1 MGELAKRADAR
12 VGMRIRECRVSMGLT
27 QQDVADALKVSYQQF
42 QKYEIGANRVSAGRL
57 YEIAMRLEVDVG
69 YFFDGLEPTSEG
81 KPMGHGGKDHSTIEL
96 VRDFSAIG
104 DPALRSAVGGVVRA
118 LSGKA
123 RGRRRTGRMD
133 GQRGGR

>member
-1 MGELAKRADAR
+1 MERGHTEAMGEGAKRADAH
-12 VGMRIRECRVSMGLT
+12 VCIRIRERRTSMGLT

-81 KPMGHGGKDHSTIEL
+81 GPIGHVGKDRSTIEM

-118 LSGKA
+118 LSGKT
-123 RGRRRTGRMD
+123 RGRGRTG
-133 GQRGGR
+133 

>member
-1 MGELAKRADAR
+1 MGELAKRADAH
-12 VGMRIRECRVSMGLT
+12 VSMRIRERRTSMGLT
-27 QQDVADALKVSYQQF
+27 LRDMADALKISYQQL
-42 QKYEIGANRVSAGRL
+42 QQYEIGATRVSAGRL

-69 YFFDGLEPTSEG
+69 YIFDGLEPTSEG
-81 KPMGHGGKDHSTIEL
+81 GPIGHVGMDRSTIEL

>member
-1 MGELAKRADAR
+1 MGELAKRADAH
-12 VGMRIRECRVSMGLT
+12 VGIRIRERRTSMGLT
-27 QQDVADALKVSYQQF
+27 LRDMADALKISYQQL

-104 DPALRSAVGGVVRA
+104 DPALRSAVSGVVRA
-118 LSGKA
+118 LSGKTRR
-123 RGRRRTGRMD
+123 RGRTG
-133 GQRGGR
+133 